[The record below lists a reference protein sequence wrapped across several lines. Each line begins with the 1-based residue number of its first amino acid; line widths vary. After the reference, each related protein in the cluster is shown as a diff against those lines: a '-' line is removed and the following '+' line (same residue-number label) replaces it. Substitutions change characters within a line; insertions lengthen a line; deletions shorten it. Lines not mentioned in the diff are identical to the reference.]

1 MKKTKILLLLANLII
16 AVIIFVTV
24 NEKNVQKK
32 DLAFEI
38 GEILSNLHSI
48 SISNPKSNGHVR
60 VVKKEQDWVLDEP
73 FFWEAE
79 ELVLSN
85 FTTKF
90 AHLSFKELY
99 TTEGMEKRGEII
111 EDYGVDA
118 NSTTLQIK
126 ALNASLHLTIGK
138 ETPNQKSVY
147 AEIKRSSDESKSIW
161 AVSKDILGITNADPV
176 YWGVATFINKP
187 LYSIDEFSVTFRRD
201 GNITSE
207 TRLEKSNSE
216 WNFVKPFNAR
226 ANKEKVLFFLNS
238 LLSEKIKGFVHLPN
252 GEKSTLG
259 EKTWEVMIS
268 VKSMGENEHIYLSS
282 PSNDDNSARTAKS
295 STSSTVFSVN
305 EDFVTKL
312 TDLSTQLRERT
323 VFDLSLKTL
332 QQIEIK
338 KEENFLNLRKINQ
351 DWFATEGNST
361 RTIEVESEKESIETF
376 VRSLNQIRVNEF
388 LAFNPNQ
395 DYLTA
400 NGFSSPKYILNIHK
414 LDSTKQTIL
423 ISESI
428 EDASLSKIYNSE
440 QSLVCLVDVNL
451 VGILTTDSLP
461 FRTKSLLPNDS
472 SIYAYD
478 ISTTDNQEVIY
489 SSDRNSTELEN
500 NFISSFRVEA
510 YISDK
515 FKNDGAWVEGDW
527 VPWKYKLSFTGS
539 STDDAKYD
547 FFLSEKKGS
556 TTWYCGSDKE
566 DTTFNL
572 PINII
577 EELSVKLEQ
586 QPSKNP

>member
-24 NEKNVQKK
+24 SKKNDQKK

-48 SISNPKSNGHVR
+48 SISDPKSNGHVR

-73 FFWEAE
+73 FYWETE

-99 TTEGMEKRGEII
+99 TTEEIEKRGEII
-111 EDYGVDA
+111 DDYGVDA
-118 NSTTLQIK
+118 NSTTVQIK

-138 ETPNQKSVY
+138 ETRDQESVY
-147 AEIKRSSDESKSIW
+147 AEIKRSTDGSKSIW
-161 AVSKDILGITNADPV
+161 AVSKDILEITNADPV
-176 YWGVATFINKP
+176 HWGVSTFINKP

-201 GNITSE
+201 GNNTSE
-207 TRLEKSNSE
+207 TRLEKINSE
-216 WNFVKPFNAR
+216 WTFVQPFNAQ

-238 LLSEKIKGFVHLPN
+238 LLSEKIKGFVYSPHEEN
-252 GEKSTLG
+252 STIT
-259 EKTWEVMIS
+259 EDSWEVKIS
-268 VKSMGENEHIYLSS
+268 VKSMGVNEHIYLSS
-282 PSNDDNSARTAKS
+282 SSNDDKSARTAKS
-295 STSSTVFSVN
+295 SGSSTVFTVN

-323 VFDLSLKTL
+323 VFELSLENL
-332 QQIEIK
+332 QAIEVQT
-338 KEENFLNLRKINQ
+338 EDNFLKLRKQNQ
-351 DWFATEGNST
+351 NWFAMEGNST
-361 RTIEVESEKESIETF
+361 ATTEVKSEKESIETF
-376 VRSLNQIRVNEF
+376 VRSLNQMRINEF
-388 LAFNPNQ
+388 LAFNPDQ
-395 DYLTA
+395 DDLTE
-400 NGFSSPKYILNIHK
+400 NGFSSPKYILNILK
-414 LDSTKQTIL
+414 ADSTKQTIL
-423 ISESI
+423 VSESI

-451 VGILTTDSLP
+451 IGILTTDSLP

-472 SIYAYD
+472 SISAYD

-489 SSDRNSTELEN
+489 SSDRNSTELGN
-500 NFISSFRVEA
+500 NFISSFKVET
-510 YISDK
+510 YISNK
-515 FKNDGAWVEGDW
+515 FKNDGAWVGGDW
-527 VPWKYKLSFTGS
+527 VPWKYKLRFTSS
-539 STDDAKYD
+539 STKDAKHD
-547 FFLSEKKGS
+547 FFLSEKKGA

-566 DTTFNL
+566 GTTFNL

-577 EELSVKLEQ
+577 EELSDKLEQ
-586 QPSKNP
+586 KPPQSP

>member
-24 NEKNVQKK
+24 NEKNDQKK
-32 DLAFEI
+32 DLASEI

-48 SISNPKSNGHVR
+48 SISDPKSNGHVR
-60 VVKKEQDWVLDEP
+60 VVKKEQDWVLNEP
-73 FFWEAE
+73 FYWEAE

-99 TTEGMEKRGEII
+99 TTEEIEKQGEII
-111 EDYGVDA
+111 DDYGVDA
-118 NSTTLQIK
+118 NSTTVQIN
-126 ALNASLHLTIGK
+126 ALNTSLHLTIGK
-138 ETPNQKSVY
+138 ETRDQESVY

-161 AVSKDILGITNADPV
+161 AVSKDILDITNADPV

-207 TRLEKSNSE
+207 TRLEKINSE
-216 WNFVKPFNAR
+216 WNFVKPFNAQ

-238 LLSEKIKGFVHLPN
+238 LLSEKIKGFVHLPSEEN
-252 GEKSTLG
+252 STVG

-282 PSNDDNSARTAKS
+282 PSNDDKSARTAKS

-305 EDFVTKL
+305 EDFVTKI

-338 KEENFLNLRKINQ
+338 KEENFLKMRKTNQ

-461 FRTKSLLPNDS
+461 FRTKSVLPNDS
-472 SIYAYD
+472 SISAYD

-586 QPSKNP
+586 KPTQNP

>member
-24 NEKNVQKK
+24 SKKNDQKK
-32 DLAFEI
+32 DLPFEI
-38 GEILSNLHSI
+38 GEILSKLHSI
-48 SISNPKSNGHVR
+48 SISDPKSDGHVR
-60 VVKKEQDWVLDEP
+60 VVKKEQDWVLDKP
-73 FFWEAE
+73 FYWETE

-90 AHLSFKELY
+90 AHLSFEKLY

-118 NSTTLQIK
+118 NSTTVQIN

-161 AVSKDILGITNADPV
+161 AVSKDILEITNADPLH
-176 YWGVATFINKP
+176 WGVSTFINKP
-187 LYSIDEFSVTFRRD
+187 LYSIDEFSVAFRRD
-201 GNITSE
+201 GNNTSE
-207 TRLEKSNSE
+207 TKLEKINSE
-216 WNFVKPFNAR
+216 WTFVKPFNAQ

-238 LLSEKIKGFVHLPN
+238 LLSEKIKGFVHSPHEEN
-252 GEKSTLG
+252 STIT
-259 EKTWEVMIS
+259 EDSWEVKIS
-268 VKSMGENEHIYLSS
+268 VRSMGVNEHIYLSS
-282 PSNDDNSARTAKS
+282 PSNDDKSARTAKS
-295 STSSTVFSVN
+295 SASSTVFTVN

-323 VFDLSLKTL
+323 VFDLSLETL
-332 QQIEIK
+332 QAIEVQTDD
-338 KEENFLNLRKINQ
+338 NFLKLRKQNGN
-351 DWFATEGNST
+351 WFAMEGNST
-361 RTIEVESEKESIETF
+361 ATTEVKSEKESIETF
-376 VRSLNQIRVNEF
+376 VRSLNQMRINEF
-388 LAFNPNQ
+388 LAFNPDQ
-395 DYLTA
+395 DDLTE
-400 NGFSSPKYILNIHK
+400 NGFSSPKYVLNILK
-414 LDSTKQTIL
+414 SDSTKQTIL
-423 ISESI
+423 VSESI

-451 VGILTTDSLP
+451 IGILTTDSLP

-472 SIYAYD
+472 SISAYD
-478 ISTTDNQEVIY
+478 ISSTDNQEVIY

-500 NFISSFRVEA
+500 SFISSFKVET
-510 YISDK
+510 YISNK

-527 VPWKYKLSFTGS
+527 VPWKYKLSFTS
-539 STDDAKYD
+539 STTEGEKYD

-577 EELSVKLEQ
+577 EELTVKLEQ
-586 QPSKNP
+586 KPPPNP